1 MVISHSKNNRN
12 KCDHGDDFG
21 EWVRMGE
28 DPPLHHDDCLCD
40 DDMLSSSPSSSCT
53 NQHDDDGDGNN
64 NYCGSG
70 LALIFNTYSEYYVVT
85 ECYHAYSHPFTCG
98 AESAREMMTSQIVSH
113 SEPPKAAKA

>member
-1 MVISHSKNNRN
+1 MVMNHSKNNRN

-53 NQHDDDGDGNN
+53 NQHDDDDDDGDVDNSN
-64 NYCGSG
+64 MTTTKTM
-70 LALIFNTYSEYYVVT
+70 I
-85 ECYHAYSHPFTCG
+85 G
-98 AESAREMMTSQIVSH
+98 AMTMVMGGD
-113 SEPPKAAKA
+113 